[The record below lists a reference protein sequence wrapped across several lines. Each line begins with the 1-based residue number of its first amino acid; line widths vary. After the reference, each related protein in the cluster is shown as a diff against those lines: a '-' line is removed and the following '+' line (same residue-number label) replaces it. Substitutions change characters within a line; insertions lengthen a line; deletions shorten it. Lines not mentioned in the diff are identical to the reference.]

1 MFHIKAVEKNE
12 TSILYP
18 MHLPIR
24 FIQQIL
30 QQVKK
35 KDAVRMFPTLYTG
48 KT

>member
-1 MFHIKAVEKNE
+1 MFHIKAAEKNE

-30 QQVKK
+30 RQVKK
-35 KDAVRMFPTLYTG
+35 KDAVHMFPNLYIG